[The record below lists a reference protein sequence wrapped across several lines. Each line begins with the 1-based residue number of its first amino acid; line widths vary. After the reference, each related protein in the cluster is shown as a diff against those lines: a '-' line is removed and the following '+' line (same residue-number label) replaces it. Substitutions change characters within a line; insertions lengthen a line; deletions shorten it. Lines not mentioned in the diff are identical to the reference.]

1 MATKSRGSKK
11 AETHIQDIDHEQV
24 ESPAQEKTAPIVEEA
39 VVVDDAKN
47 LELTIARE
55 IKRFNLA
62 DAGIEALKKQY
73 GELVITG
80 VDDKAGYKAVREAW
94 SAVRSTRTAL
104 EKKGLAI
111 RTDYTV
117 VTKAVKKEEDRLI
130 DALTPLEE
138 DLYKKWKAIDE
149 QKEAEKKRLAE
160 EEQTRLNT
168 RIDEIMADGA
178 KFSDGYYGI
187 GGTIAIDVATL
198 RSMADEQYTTL
209 RCAVQAKAKELKDEA
224 DRLAEEKRVADEKF
238 AADQKKLK
246 DEQDAFKK
254 QQTDFQTA
262 QADLARQKKE
272 QEEILRN
279 FRLDMLQATGMT
291 ISAGGKE
298 VAYDN
303 GFGQYKISIEEID
316 AATNDDFKNMVNMAK
331 ERVAD
336 AKKKL
341 DDHEAQ
347 VEKDRQLLAAKK
359 IAINEVMIIAGFQYN
374 YATESFNFKND
385 FANLN
390 HTMEGLCQFAVEDLQ
405 EEAIKW
411 AALITEATEKQ
422 TDRNNKQAAERQQ
435 EKWAKAGDGVN
446 LGEYFQGLKNVKV
459 PTMKSETYK
468 NRINDFQERFYN
480 LMLEFKPAEEV
491 PA

>member
-1 MATKSRGSKK
+1 MATKSRGTKK
-11 AETHIQDIDHEQV
+11 VKSDIEDIDHEHI
-24 ESPAQEKTAPIVEEA
+24 ERPAQEKAAPIVEEA

-73 GELVITG
+73 GELVISG

-94 SAVRSTRTAL
+94 SEVRSTRTAL

-111 RTDYTV
+111 RNDYTV

-160 EEQTRLNT
+160 EEQARLNT

-198 RSMADEQYTTL
+198 RTMPDEQYGKL
-209 RCAVQAKAKELKDEA
+209 RGAVQAKAKELQEEA
-224 DRLAEEKRVADEKF
+224 DRLAEEKRVAAEKL

-246 DEQDAFKK
+246 DEQDALQK
-254 QQTDFQTA
+254 QQADFQTA
-262 QADLARQKKE
+262 QAELARQKKE
-272 QEEILRN
+272 QEDARRG
-279 FRLDMLQATGMT
+279 FRLDMLEAVGMT

-316 AATNDDFKNMVNMAK
+316 AASDPDFKSMLATAK

-347 VEKDRQLLAAKK
+347 VEKDAKLLAAKK

-374 YATESFNFKND
+374 YATESFNFYND
-385 FANLN
+385 FANMT
-390 HTMEGLCQFAVEDLQ
+390 HTMAGLCNFEIDVLK

-411 AALITEATEKQ
+411 AAQIAEATEKQ
-422 TDRNNKQAAERQQ
+422 TERNSQQAAARQQ
-435 EKWAKAGDGVN
+435 ETWAKAGDGVN
-446 LGEYFQGLKNVKV
+446 LGEYFQRLKDVKV
-459 PTMKSETYK
+459 PAMKTDKYK
-468 NRINDFQERFYN
+468 NRINDFQERFHN

>member
-1 MATKSRGSKK
+1 MATKSRSTKK
-11 AETHIQDIDHEQV
+11 PETHIQDIDHEHV
-24 ESPAQEKTAPIVEEA
+24 ESPAQEKKAPIVEEA

-73 GELVITG
+73 GELVISG

-94 SAVRSTRTAL
+94 SEVRSTRTAL

-111 RTDYTV
+111 RNDYTV

-138 DLYKKWKAIDE
+138 DLYKKWKSIDE

-160 EEQTRLNT
+160 EEQARLNT

-198 RSMADEQYTTL
+198 RTMPDEQYGKL
-209 RCAVQAKAKELKDEA
+209 RGAIQAKAKELKDEA
-224 DRLAEEKRVADEKF
+224 DRLALQKQKEDDDRL
-238 AADQKKLK
+238 AAQKKL
-246 DEQDAFKK
+246 DDDAAALKK
-254 QQTDFQTA
+254 QQDEFTRQKEEFDNQKREM
-262 QADLARQKKE
+262 ARQRRE
-272 QEEILRN
+272 M
-279 FRLDMLQATGMT
+279 RLDALQGLGMT

-303 GFGQYKISIEEID
+303 GFASHKIFIEEID
-316 AATNDDFKNMVNMAK
+316 TVDEDAFKNILTVARQ
-331 ERVAD
+331 RVAD
-336 AKKKL
+336 AKKQL
-341 DDHEAQ
+341 DEHEAQ
-347 VEKDRQLLAAKK
+347 VEKDRKLLAAKK

-374 YATESFNFKND
+374 YATDSFNFKND

-390 HTMEGLCQFAVEDLQ
+390 HTMEALCQYSVEDLQ
-405 EEAIKW
+405 EESIKW
-411 AALITEATEKQ
+411 AKEIADAMEKQ
-422 TDRNNKQAAERQQ
+422 EDRNTKQAAERQQ

-446 LGEYFQGLKNVKV
+446 MGEYFQRLKDVKV
-459 PTMKSETYK
+459 PTMKSDEYK